1 MANRRCISKD
11 LYESSGFGELSPIS
25 KVLYTQF
32 ILHSDDDGVVIN
44 PKIVMLIAK
53 AKQKHLDELL
63 LKNFLIYIDG
73 IFVVKHW
80 FLHNKVQPARK
91 HDSIYQKELSKLI
104 VNKHKEYEVFDDKLS
119 TICRPNL
126 TKPNL
131 TKLNSSQV
139 NSNEVN
145 SSEKKSTELSQRELS
160 DSDSGINHFI
170 GFDGNE
176 SVNSSDSKDL
186 EEFKRSCREAVERV
200 RRLY

>member
-80 FLHNKVQPARK
+80 FLHNRVQPTRK
-91 HDSIYQKELSKLI
+91 QESIYQKELSKLY

-126 TKPNL
+126 TKNNL
-131 TKLNSSQV
+131 IKNNSCEL
-139 NSNEVN
+139 NSNELN
-145 SSEKKSTELSQRELS
+145 LSTTESTEVNVSELS
-160 DSDSGINHFI
+160 DTDSEENHLT
-170 GFDGNE
+170 GFVGNE
-176 SVNSSDSKDL
+176 NINSGYD
-186 EEFKRSCREAVERV
+186 EEMEAIRRRCRDALDRI
-200 RRLY
+200 RR

>member
-11 LYESSGFGELSPIS
+11 FYDSDEFCKLSAQS
-25 KVLYTQF
+25 KVLYTQL
-32 ILHSDDDGVVIN
+32 ILHCDDDGVVIN
-44 PKIVMLIAK
+44 PKAVMIISGAK
-53 AKQKHLDELL
+53 SRNLEELL
-63 LKNFLIYIDG
+63 SGGFLLRVDDV
-73 IFVVKHW
+73 FVVKHW

-139 NSNEVN
+139 NSNEVKL
-145 SSEKKSTELSQRELS
+145 SELEETKINVSELS
-160 DSDSGINHFI
+160 DTDSGINHFI